1 MHYTMW
7 SPLRICS
14 VGVEGVEGVEGG
26 RWGDIVLAMRYAST

>member
-14 VGVEGVEGVEGG
+14 VGVEGVEGG